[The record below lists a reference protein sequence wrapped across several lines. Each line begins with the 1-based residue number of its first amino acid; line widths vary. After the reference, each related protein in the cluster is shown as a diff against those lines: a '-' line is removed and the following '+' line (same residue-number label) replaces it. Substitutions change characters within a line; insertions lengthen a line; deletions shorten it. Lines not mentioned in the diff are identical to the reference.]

1 MTAYRCDRCG
11 RYFGEMPEG
20 CLTVW
25 AEEEKLDLC
34 PTCYRQ
40 LSKWVSGSKNKK
52 PAPEYETPELNG
64 GFIFR

>member
-1 MTAYRCDRCG
+1 MTAYKCDRCG
-11 RYFGEMPEG
+11 RYFGAMPEG

-40 LSKWVSGSKNKK
+40 LYAWVNKK
-52 PAPEYETPELNG
+52 KQNAKAIEYETPEMNG
-64 GFIFR
+64 GFIFK